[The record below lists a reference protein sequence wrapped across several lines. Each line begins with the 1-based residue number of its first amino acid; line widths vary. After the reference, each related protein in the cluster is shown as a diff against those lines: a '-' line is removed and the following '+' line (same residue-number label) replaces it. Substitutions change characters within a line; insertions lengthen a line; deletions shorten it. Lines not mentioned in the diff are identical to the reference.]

1 MPWLALTLELDPP
14 ACERLSDAFL
24 ECGAQSVSIDA
35 PPDLSER
42 QRLCALLSID
52 EQPAVFIERASAA
65 CGMAKPPYTVSRLED
80 DDWVRKSQTQ
90 FQALELQR
98 LWVGPTWREP
108 PAGRKAC
115 VQLDPGLAFGTGS
128 HASTRLIL
136 KFLDA
141 HLLGGETVLD
151 YGCGSGILAIAAAK
165 LGAARVEAVDID
177 PLALETSRANAALN
191 GLALRAEL
199 PDALGDSRYDIVMAN
214 ILSQPLMI
222 LAPALAARVAP
233 GGRLV
238 LSGILDSQADDVISA
253 YAGLL
258 KLTTLA
264 REEGWALVG
273 GGR

>member
-1 MPWLALTLELDPP
+1 
-14 ACERLSDAFL
+14 
-24 ECGAQSVSIDA
+24 
-35 PPDLSER
+35 
-42 QRLCALLSID
+42 
-52 EQPAVFIERASAA
+52 
-65 CGMAKPPYTVSRLED
+65 
-80 DDWVRKSQTQ
+80 
-90 FQALELQR
+90 
-98 LWVGPTWREP
+98 
-108 PAGRKAC
+108 
-115 VQLDPGLAFGTGS
+115 
-128 HASTRLIL
+128 
-136 KFLDA
+136 
-141 HLLGGETVLD
+141 
-151 YGCGSGILAIAAAK
+151 LAIAAAK